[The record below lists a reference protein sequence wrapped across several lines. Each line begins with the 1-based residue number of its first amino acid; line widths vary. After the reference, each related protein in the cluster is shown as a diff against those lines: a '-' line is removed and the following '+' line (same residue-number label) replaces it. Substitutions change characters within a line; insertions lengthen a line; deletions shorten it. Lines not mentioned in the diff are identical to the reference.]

1 MTPTRLHPASAVPPA
16 AGLATVAVVGL
27 VVSLVPGPASAQEAD
42 TAAPAPGDSAAAAAD
57 TTDRG
62 EADGLTAEA
71 LASLLPAEL
80 PGGFERGD
88 VESGTQ
94 QGEPGARADYEGE
107 AGAIRVTLGG
117 ISSMRDRLVS
127 MLETQASGTD
137 AVEETSFREHRAFQG
152 PMQGRRQVMVLV
164 GGSLA
169 VRASTGDDLPLERLR
184 AALDGLDWER
194 LTSLAGPAPGG

>member
-1 MTPTRLHPASAVPPA
+1 MIPIRKRPASAVPPA
-16 AGLATVAVVGL
+16 AGLATAAVVGL

-42 TAAPAPGDSAAAAAD
+42 TVAPAPGDSAAAAVD
-57 TTDRG
+57 TAERS

-80 PGGFERGD
+80 PGGFQRGE

-94 QGEPGARADYEGE
+94 QGEPGARAVYEGE
-107 AGAIRVTLGG
+107 AGRIRVTLGG
-117 ISSMRDRLVS
+117 IASMRDRLVP
-127 MLETQASGTD
+127 MLEMQASGSD

-152 PMQGRRQVMVLV
+152 PMQGRRQVLVLV
-164 GGSLA
+164 GGRLA

-184 AALDGLDWER
+184 AALDGLDWAR
-194 LTSLAGPAPGG
+194 LTSIAGPAPGG